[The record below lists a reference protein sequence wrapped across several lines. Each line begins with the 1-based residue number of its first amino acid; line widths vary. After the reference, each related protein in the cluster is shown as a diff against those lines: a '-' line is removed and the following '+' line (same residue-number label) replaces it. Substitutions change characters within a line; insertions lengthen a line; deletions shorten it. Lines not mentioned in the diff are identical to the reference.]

1 VLDYIWAGLPIIATR
16 GDATSDLVERYR
28 LGIVVDYADD
38 AAVANAILQL
48 LETPKEAWRAQFESA
63 RRDLTW
69 EQEARPL
76 IEFCRHPRRAPDK
89 VALGNRL
96 GNQYYLHLLEIQEQE
111 IFRLREFEQTLL
123 RYHRMVPFRVYFWL
137 KQLLKER

>member
-28 LGIVVDYADD
+28 LGIVVDYRDD
-38 AAVANAILQL
+38 AGVANIILHL
-48 LETPKEAWRAQFESA
+48 LETPKEAWQAQFESA

-69 EQEARPL
+69 EQVARPL

-89 VALGNRL
+89 VALRNRI
-96 GNQYYLHLLEIQEQE
+96 GHPYYLDEIVRLIGEFSHLRALVETYERGRFI
-111 IFRLREFEQTLL
+111 RLMR
-123 RYHRMVPFRVYFWL
+123 WL
-137 KQLLKER
+137 HQLKMRL